1 MMDDDEQ
8 DDLSTDELRIL
19 LAAIVQEERA
29 IQAELAELLKKIK
42 RTCRPEFA
50 ERVETHLR
58 SSGVLPPNDKAR
70 Q

>member
-1 MMDDDEQ
+1 MIIFSQLKLTRPDRV
-8 DDLSTDELRIL
+8 SAVARI
-19 LAAIVQEERA
+19 AQEERA